1 MFPFNSVEQRII
13 DRMFTLFKTKQITMR
28 LYETVYIVM
37 RFRHGQRTIGSLFT
51 EYGMLV
57 I

>member
-1 MFPFNSVEQRII
+1 
-13 DRMFTLFKTKQITMR
+13 MFTLFKTKQITMR